1 MNSTSPDMN
10 LTASVSGE
18 GDSRLRV
25 VLIEDQSLFA
35 DVIRAAVE
43 EAGLDVVA
51 VCATGAEGLDAVRAL
66 EPDLVLLD
74 LLLPDQY
81 GLEIGMAIL
90 ERMPGMKVVAL
101 SVDDDPA
108 TVRRAMRGGFAGYLT
123 KDTSSEGFIAALTAI
138 MEGKAVFRHR
148 LVSSRR
154 PALPQD
160 RDAALLVGQLTDR
173 EREVLALIA
182 RGVESRAIAETL
194 GVKLNTVRSHVQAIL
209 MKLQVHSRLEAAAF
223 AIQHGLAEPSE
234 AAFRESPTWNHLYT

>member
-1 MNSTSPDMN
+1 MN